1 MGWNDVAKLSDI
13 IESFIKQMLEINE
26 GNFVEIQRN
35 ELANYFK
42 CAPSQI
48 NYVLETRFTYER
60 GYYIESKRG
69 GGGYVRIFKASV
81 DEDSYLS
88 QMLSKKM
95 GVDMGQQIAFAYID
109 GLLEQNLIDEKT
121 HSILKNI
128 VSDKVLG
135 NIDRK
140 PRDELRANIV
150 KSIFLTLIKFCNN

>member
-1 MGWNDVAKLSDI
+1 MAKLSDI

-109 GLLEQNLIDEKT
+109 DLLEQNLIDEKT

>member
-1 MGWNDVAKLSDI
+1 VAKLSDI